1 MSTMPT
7 LKTEILGSIIEINY
21 QEAEKEK
28 LERLISK
35 LRGRISEFNHN
46 IGQISDSKIIFL
58 AALKAE
64 DHLEEIENLLEKKDK
79 EKNISDDQ
87 KNIINN
93 LTKEIISLK
102 DQISKLESHKSS
114 YEEIDFKTL
123 KNINTIEDHL
133 DKILHKI
140 LATNKNGS

>member
-1 MSTMPT
+1 MPT

-35 LRGRISEFNHN
+35 LSRRINEFNHN

-79 EKNISDDQ
+79 EKKISNDQ

>member
-1 MSTMPT
+1 MPT

-35 LRGRISEFNHN
+35 LSRRISEFNHN

-79 EKNISDDQ
+79 EKKINDDQ

-93 LTKEIISLK
+93 LTKEIKSLK

>member
-35 LRGRISEFNHN
+35 LSRRISEFNHN

-79 EKNISDDQ
+79 EKKINDDQ

-133 DKILHKI
+133 DKVLQKI

>member
-35 LRGRISEFNHN
+35 LRRRISEFNHN

-79 EKNISDDQ
+79 EKKISNDQ

>member
-1 MSTMPT
+1 MPT

-79 EKNISDDQ
+79 EKKISNDQ

-102 DQISKLESHKSS
+102 DQISKVESHKSS

>member
-79 EKNISDDQ
+79 EKKINNDQ

>member
-1 MSTMPT
+1 MPT
-7 LKTEILGSIIEINY
+7 LKTKILGSIIEINY

-35 LRGRISEFNHN
+35 LSRRISEFNHN

-79 EKNISDDQ
+79 EKKINDDQ

>member
-1 MSTMPT
+1 MPT

-35 LRGRISEFNHN
+35 LKGRISEFNHN

-79 EKNISDDQ
+79 EKKISNDQ

>member
-64 DHLEEIENLLEKKDK
+64 DHLEEIQNLLEKKDK
-79 EKNISDDQ
+79 EKKISNDQ

>member
-1 MSTMPT
+1 MPT

-35 LRGRISEFNHN
+35 LSRRISEFNHN

-64 DHLEEIENLLEKKDK
+64 DHLEEIENLLEKRDK
-79 EKNISDDQ
+79 EKKINDDQ

>member
-64 DHLEEIENLLEKKDK
+64 DHLEEIENLLEIKDK
-79 EKNISDDQ
+79 EKKISNDQ

>member
-1 MSTMPT
+1 MPT
-7 LKTEILGSIIEINY
+7 LKIEILGSIIEINY

-28 LERLISK
+28 LERLISR
-35 LRGRISEFNHN
+35 LRERINEFNHSA
-46 IGQISDSKIIFL
+46 GQISDSKIIFL

-64 DHLEEIENLLEKKDK
+64 DHLEETENLLEKKDK

-87 KNIINN
+87 KNIIDN
-93 LTKEIISLK
+93 LTKEIILLK
-102 DQISKLESHKSS
+102 DQISKLEKHKSS

-133 DKILHKI
+133 NKVLQKI

>member
-1 MSTMPT
+1 MPT
-7 LKTEILGSIIEINY
+7 LKTEIIGSIIEINY

-35 LRGRISEFNHN
+35 LSRRISEFNHN

-79 EKNISDDQ
+79 EKKINDDQ

-102 DQISKLESHKSS
+102 DQIRKLESHKSS

-133 DKILHKI
+133 DKVLNKI

>member
-79 EKNISDDQ
+79 EKKISNDQ

-102 DQISKLESHKSS
+102 DKISKLESHKSS
-114 YEEIDFKTL
+114 YEQIDFKTL

>member
-1 MSTMPT
+1 MPT

-46 IGQISDSKIIFL
+46 TGQISDSKIIFL

-79 EKNISDDQ
+79 EKKINDDQ

>member
-21 QEAEKEK
+21 HEAEKEK

-79 EKNISDDQ
+79 EKKISNDQ

>member
-79 EKNISDDQ
+79 EKKISNDQ

-93 LTKEIISLK
+93 LTKEIISIT
-102 DQISKLESHKSS
+102 DQIRKLESHKSS

>member
-1 MSTMPT
+1 MPT
-7 LKTEILGSIIEINY
+7 LKVEILGSIIEINY

-46 IGQISDSKIIFL
+46 IGQISDSKIILL

-79 EKNISDDQ
+79 EKNNNDGQ
-87 KNIINN
+87 KNIIND

-133 DKILHKI
+133 DKVLHKI

>member
-1 MSTMPT
+1 MPT

-79 EKNISDDQ
+79 EKKISNDQ

-93 LTKEIISLK
+93 LTKDIILLK
-102 DQISKLESHKSS
+102 DQIRKLESHKSS

>member
-1 MSTMPT
+1 MPT

-35 LRGRISEFNHN
+35 LSRRISEFNHN

-79 EKNISDDQ
+79 EKKINDDQ

-114 YEEIDFKTL
+114 YEEIDVKTL

-133 DKILHKI
+133 DKVLHKI

>member
-1 MSTMPT
+1 MPT

-79 EKNISDDQ
+79 EKKISNDQ

-133 DKILHKI
+133 DKVLHKI

>member
-35 LRGRISEFNHN
+35 LSRRISEFNHN

-79 EKNISDDQ
+79 EKKINDDQ

-140 LATNKNGS
+140 

>member
-1 MSTMPT
+1 MPT

-79 EKNISDDQ
+79 EKKISNDQ

-140 LATNKNGS
+140 LATNNNGS

>member
-1 MSTMPT
+1 MPT

-79 EKNISDDQ
+79 EKKISNDQ

-93 LTKEIISLK
+93 LTKEIITLK
-102 DQISKLESHKSS
+102 NQISKLETHKSS

>member
-1 MSTMPT
+1 MPT

-79 EKNISDDQ
+79 EKKISNDQ
-87 KNIINN
+87 KNMINN

-102 DQISKLESHKSS
+102 DQISKLELHKSS

>member
-79 EKNISDDQ
+79 EKKISNDQ

-102 DQISKLESHKSS
+102 DQISKLESHTSS

>member
-1 MSTMPT
+1 MPT

-21 QEAEKEK
+21 HEAEKEK

-35 LRGRISEFNHN
+35 LSRRISEFNHN

-79 EKNISDDQ
+79 EKKISNDQ

>member
-1 MSTMPT
+1 MPT

-64 DHLEEIENLLEKKDK
+64 DHLEEIENLLEKKNK
-79 EKNISDDQ
+79 EKKISNDQ
-87 KNIINN
+87 KNIINKS
-93 LTKEIISLK
+93 TKEIISLK

-140 LATNKNGS
+140 LTTNKNGS

>member
-1 MSTMPT
+1 MPT

-35 LRGRISEFNHN
+35 LRKRISEFNHN

-79 EKNISDDQ
+79 EKKISNDQ

>member
-1 MSTMPT
+1 M
-7 LKTEILGSIIEINY
+7 SIIKNV
-21 QEAEKEK
+21 QECQKRKLEKYKEK
-28 LERLISK
+28 KIS
-35 LRGRISEFNHN
+35 N
-46 IGQISDSKIIFL
+46 
-58 AALKAE
+58 
-64 DHLEEIENLLEKKDK
+64 
-79 EKNISDDQ
+79 DQ

>member
-1 MSTMPT
+1 MPT

-79 EKNISDDQ
+79 EKKISNDQ

>member
-1 MSTMPT
+1 MPT

-35 LRGRISEFNHN
+35 LSRRINEFNHN

-79 EKNISDDQ
+79 EKKINDDQ

>member
-64 DHLEEIENLLEKKDK
+64 DHLEEIENLLENKDK
-79 EKNISDDQ
+79 EKKVSNDQ

-123 KNINTIEDHL
+123 KNINTIENHL
-133 DKILHKI
+133 DTILHKI

>member
-1 MSTMPT
+1 MPT

-35 LRGRISEFNHN
+35 LSRRISEFNHN

-64 DHLEEIENLLEKKDK
+64 DHLEEIEKLLEKKDK
-79 EKNISDDQ
+79 EKKISNDQ

>member
-35 LRGRISEFNHN
+35 LSRRISEFNHN

-64 DHLEEIENLLEKKDK
+64 DHLEEIQYLLEKKDK
-79 EKNISDDQ
+79 EKKINDDQ

>member
-1 MSTMPT
+1 MPT

-79 EKNISDDQ
+79 EKKISNDQ

-102 DQISKLESHKSS
+102 DQISKLESRKSS